1 MANATNPVLEAA
13 IRHDRTDPAPY
24 LVYAD
29 WLQSAGHPLG
39 ELIVLQ
45 HALDKAP
52 DPAKQARADEIIKGL
67 DLPSPKLA
75 TFGWR
80 RGLWSWL
87 RLENQEDWMNEEFD
101 AVALA
106 RTLFASPACAVLEEL
121 RIGILRWDAN
131 AVDVPAVVAE
141 AANHAWAPGLTRLHL
156 GDVASDIDMA
166 HHVVGDV
173 GEIVSRVF
181 PNLVSLKLHSGNQ
194 EWRGDGVTF
203 GVAGIT
209 LPALV
214 ELVVETCSLSS
225 ERAQAIAAART
236 PNLERLELWF
246 GSDNEGADASTAD
259 IRGILDGQLFPK
271 LRQLGLRNAE
281 IADELA
287 AALPAARIAARLES
301 LDLSM
306 GTLGDEA
313 AIELAAQGAAFPA
326 LRQLSVDDNYLTEEA
341 LTALRA
347 GFPRTTII
355 SNSQKEG
362 EEDDRYVSVAE

>member
-1 MANATNPVLEAA
+1 MPSATNPVLESA
-13 IRHDRTDPAPY
+13 IRHDREDPAPY

-45 HALDKAP
+45 DALDRAP

-87 RLENQEDWMNEEFD
+87 RLENAEDWMDEEFD

-106 RTLFASPACAVLEEL
+106 RALFASPACAVLEEL
-121 RIGILRWDAN
+121 RIGVLRWDHN
-131 AVDVPAVVAE
+131 AADVPAVIAE
-141 AANHAWAPGLTRLHL
+141 AANHAWAPSLTRLHL
-156 GDVASDIDMA
+156 GDVPGDIDMA
-166 HHVVGDV
+166 HHVIGDI

-181 PNLVSLKLHSGNQ
+181 PSLVSLKLHSGAQ
-194 EWRGDGVTF
+194 EWRGDDKTF
-203 GVAGIT
+203 GVQGLA

-214 ELVVETCSLSS
+214 ELVVETCSLAS
-225 ERAQAIAAART
+225 ERAQAIAAARL

-246 GSDNEGADASTAD
+246 GSENEGADAGTAD
-259 IRGILDGQLFPK
+259 IRSILDGQVFPK
-271 LRQLGLRNAE
+271 LRHLGLCNAE
-281 IADELA
+281 LTDALA
-287 AALPAARIAARLES
+287 GALPGARIAAWLES

-313 AIELAAQGAAFPA
+313 ATELAAQGAAFPA
-326 LRQLSVDDNYLTEEA
+326 LRQLSVDDNFLTEAA
-341 LTALRA
+341 LVALRA
-347 GFPRTTII
+347 GFPGVTIV

-362 EEDDRYVSVAE
+362 EEGERYVSVAE